1 MVAVDPAGARL
12 AYRELRTEVCRALT
26 GHDFLKP
33 ITLSWLA
40 VQCRVGIHTT
50 IRHRV

>member
-1 MVAVDPAGARL
+1 VVAVDPAVVYEAGPTGYGL
-12 AYRELRTEVCRALT
+12 YRELT